1 MPTSDVSDMAG
12 KQKSMGLK
20 LTGDFLSPMGDR
32 RTDCGDDYDKGLARK
47 KEQDKEKNMS
57 NQRE

>member
-32 RTDCGDDYDKGLARK
+32 RTDCGDDYDKGLAR
-47 KEQDKEKNMS
+47 
-57 NQRE
+57 R